1 MILVAACPGGSVS
14 NVITHF
20 WRGNTALSVSASAV
34 ASIIAL
40 FAPPFNFGSMIATN
54 PATASWLR
62 ELNLDAAGLG
72 ISRVL
77 LLAISMSLGLR
88 IARQLPKLT
97 AKIHKPLANFS
108 LTARLAFIVV
118 GVVKERQR
126 LTFGLLPTLAIVI
139 VHNVCGL
146 FFGWITSLA
155 MGVTERDRRAVM
167 IGRHAKRRPRA
178 RHHRAAVQCR
188 PTHGHHRKAM
198 GHLAHH

>member
-1 MILVAACPGGSVS
+1 
-14 NVITHF
+14 
-20 WRGNTALSVSASAV
+20 
-34 ASIIAL
+34 
-40 FAPPFNFGSMIATN
+40 MIATN

-62 ELNLDAAGLG
+62 ELNLDAAGLW

-77 LLAISMSLGLR
+77 LLAIPMSLGLR

-97 AKIHKPLANFS
+97 AKIQKPLANFS

-155 MGVTERDRRAVM
+155 MGVTERDRRVVM

-188 PTHGHHRKAM
+188 PRHGHHRKAM